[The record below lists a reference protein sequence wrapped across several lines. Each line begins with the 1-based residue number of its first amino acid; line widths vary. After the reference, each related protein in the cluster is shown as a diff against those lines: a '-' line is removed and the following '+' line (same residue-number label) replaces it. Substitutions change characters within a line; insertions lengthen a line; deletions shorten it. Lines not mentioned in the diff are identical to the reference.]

1 MPVGIGLSKDMDF
14 SPTFLECQSHFTTYT
29 YLELT
34 SALFCLFA
42 KTIVNLKIMMFDRQN
57 KSIVYFYA
65 IEFFFFTD
73 MHRQLLHCIFVRICF
88 AVTGPAERFKS
99 VLGHP

>member
-1 MPVGIGLSKDMDF
+1 
-14 SPTFLECQSHFTTYT
+14 
-29 YLELT
+29 
-34 SALFCLFA
+34 
-42 KTIVNLKIMMFDRQN
+42 MFDRQN

-65 IEFFFFTD
+65 IEGSCFF
-73 MHRQLLHCIFVRICF
+73 HRNATTIVTLHFAHDKICF